1 MVRSLLER
9 LGSAADTGLCER
21 RPPWIPGQKSRI
33 GARQKQIAFTPC
45 SRAKR
50 FISVIGSTLD
60 PQTAVIHAG
69 GPKVRSAASGQI
81 AFPRSTAVAS
91 FRSSL
96 LPVRTSIPRSTNS
109 AAADGREAPLRFLPP
124 HRGARNREQRYQ
136 RVRPPAVP
144 AAYPL
149 YLDGL
154 REVVLR
160 VAGVQTHLARGPA
173 GWTDR
178 PGPQGGPQ
186 RKYLCEAIASTQNVD
201 YNDGV
206 CWGDR
211 ALVG

>member
-50 FISVIGSTLD
+50 FISAIGSTLD

-109 AAADGREAPLRFLPP
+109 AAADGREAPSQRARRHLSASSLPIEVP
-124 HRGARNREQRYQ
+124 GTENRGISACVLPQQRQ
-136 RVRPPAVP
+136 RTRCISMDSAKWYF
-144 AAYPL
+144 A
-149 YLDGL
+149 
-154 REVVLR
+154 
-160 VAGVQTHLARGPA
+160 
-173 GWTDR
+173 
-178 PGPQGGPQ
+178 
-186 RKYLCEAIASTQNVD
+186 
-201 YNDGV
+201 
-206 CWGDR
+206 
-211 ALVG
+211 